1 MEDLNMLAADCVV
14 ISCCCQC
21 LILQSIIFV
30 LLELPRKAIQKTKAY
45 AKKKLWHRKKE
56 KMLES
61 FRSRDSF
68 DKFLEGSIRIQ
79 VDGFHGVRDCESCI
93 EEVEEVLEEFS
104 QKGEF
109 AFGSFW
115 GRVGSG
121 ATPPTCIVAVQEFD
135 LSLTTARDRCSSKF
149 SWPQTYDRRSA
160 SCLLSNMDANGNGDH
175 VEFDEL
181 VNAICLI

>member
-1 MEDLNMLAADCVV
+1 MLAADCVV

-30 LLELPRKAIQKTKAY
+30 LLKLPRKVIQKTRAY

-56 KMLES
+56 KILES
-61 FRSRDSF
+61 VRGRFQDSLE
-68 DKFLEGSIRIQ
+68 KFLEGSIEIQ
-79 VDGFHGVRDCESCI
+79 VDDFHGGHDCESCI
-93 EEVEEVLEEFS
+93 EEVEEVLEGFS

-121 ATPPTCIVAVQEFD
+121 TSPACIVAVQEFD
-135 LSLTTARDRCSSKF
+135 LSFAQF
-149 SWPQTYDRRSA
+149 EV
-160 SCLLSNMDANGNGDH
+160 
-175 VEFDEL
+175 VETISTSFRHSY
-181 VNAICLI
+181 